1 MSRLKDIYIEEME
14 RIAADHIAHGAPEHE
29 AYDRAADEA
38 HEALY
43 ERIRT
48 SPEFTRQ

>member
-1 MSRLKDIYIEEME
+1 MSRFKDIYIEEME
-14 RIAADHIAHGAPEHE
+14 RIAQELMDDGAEE
-29 AYDRAADEA
+29 TLAYHHAADLA
-38 HEALY
+38 FGAMQ